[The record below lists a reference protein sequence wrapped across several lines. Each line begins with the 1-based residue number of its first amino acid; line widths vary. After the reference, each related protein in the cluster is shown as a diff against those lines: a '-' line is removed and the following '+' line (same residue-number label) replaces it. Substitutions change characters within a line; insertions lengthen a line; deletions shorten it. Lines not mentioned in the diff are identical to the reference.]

1 MTDYGLSATIAVT
14 LREEEYSMT
23 KKKIVIYLSTA
34 IALCG
39 LVCSQSQ
46 ERPDVTAKSG
56 QKVPSVSSGSK
67 VVKAVQSTFNAPE
80 IEGMRLDWCLHFGR
94 QCGKP
99 AADRYCTTKGLSE
112 AVKWQVEE
120 GIGKT
125 YIIGDKKVCNARY
138 CDGFK
143 FILCR

>member
-1 MTDYGLSATIAVT
+1 MIYTGVFIILVGL
-14 LREEEYSMT
+14 M
-23 KKKIVIYLSTA
+23 
-34 IALCG
+34 
-39 LVCSQSQ
+39 CSQSQ
-46 ERPDVTAKSG
+46 ERPVVTAGKTEKE
-56 QKVPSVSSGSK
+56 QNAPSVSSAAQ

-99 AADRYCTTKGLSE
+99 AADRYCAAKRLSA
-112 AVKWQVEE
+112 AVKWRVEE

>member
-1 MTDYGLSATIAVT
+1 MRKKSMMIYTGAFIVLVGL
-14 LREEEYSMT
+14 M
-23 KKKIVIYLSTA
+23 
-34 IALCG
+34 
-39 LVCSQSQ
+39 CSQSQ
-46 ERPDVTAKSG
+46 ERPVGTAGKTEKE
-56 QKVPSVSSGSK
+56 QKAPSVSSAAQ

-99 AADRYCTTKGLSE
+99 AADRYCAAKGLSA
-112 AVKWQVEE
+112 AVKWRVEE